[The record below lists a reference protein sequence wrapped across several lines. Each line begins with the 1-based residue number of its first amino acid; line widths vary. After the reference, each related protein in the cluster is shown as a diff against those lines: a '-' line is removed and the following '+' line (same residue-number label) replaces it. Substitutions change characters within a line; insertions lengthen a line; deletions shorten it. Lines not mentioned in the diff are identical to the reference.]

1 MEWGAAQQ
9 TAFQHL
15 KDVLIDTPVLR
26 VADPTKSY
34 ILQTNASERG
44 LGAVLSQLEGQGEEH
59 PVAFASRKLLPRE
72 MNYSTIEKECLAIV
86 WALKFFN
93 TYLYGQVFT
102 IETNHQPLSWLHHM
116 KNSNARLTRWALAI
130 LPYQFEVK
138 HRRG

>member
-26 VADPTKSY
+26 AADPTKSY
-34 ILQTNASERG
+34 ILQTDTLERG
-44 LGAVLSQLEGQGEEH
+44 LGAVLSQLDGQGEEH
-59 PVAFASRKLLPRE
+59 PVAFTSRKLLPRE

-102 IETNHQPLSWLHHM
+102 IETNHQPLSWLCRM
-116 KNSNARLTRWALAI
+116 KN
-130 LPYQFEVK
+130 QM
-138 HRRG
+138 HD